1 MLGTRVSPHQNLT
14 MQFNHDNLVIEPP
27 TTANLIK
34 NFDPHVIQ
42 SDAANTRIVVHHDFP
57 KLVVQFLE
65 YKRTHGS
72 EHEKSLYSRINT
84 WEEEVSRLITKRPL
98 AFLNGNDLT
107 ILRDGT
113 TIEDGTTEWDRNGTD
128 TQEKNKFLTLDK
140 YLSYDEI
147 MLSSLI
153 GVSGSSYFINDGN
166 RYNRGKP
173 GDAGTFQERGIIVG
187 LVGARFERRDRMDS
201 IFVLASKSMHQDPK
215 VTTLFESFFGVQK
228 SGLAPFDKYVY
239 MARIR
244 ITAEM
249 FLLEANERA
258 KEKNQKAHAYVV
270 GLGLGVWQY
279 DPDQPSFYIESFAA
293 VLDALSL
300 PHIST
305 LEFAWIDMP
314 PKSAKYITT
323 IAQKQGIKVI
333 FSRRSPAEK
342 LNTDELLVLSY
353 AWDGNAFPGN
363 EYWMGSLCG
372 SGDPAAACM
381 STIPELHNP
390 LVNPF
395 TERIRVLKPEESR

>member
-1 MLGTRVSPHQNLT
+1 MD
-14 MQFNHDNLVIEPP
+14 FNHDNLVIKPP
-27 TTANLIK
+27 TTENLIR
-34 NFDPHVIQ
+34 NFDPQVINA
-42 SDAANTRIVVHHDFP
+42 DAKGTRIIVHHEFP
-57 KLVVQFLE
+57 KLVDQFLAL
-65 YKRTHGS
+65 KRAHGS
-72 EHEKSLYSRINT
+72 KYEKSLYSRIST
-84 WEEEVSRLITKRPL
+84 WEDEVSRLITKRPL
-98 AFLNGNDLT
+98 TFMNGNDFT

-113 TIEDGTTEWDRNGTD
+113 TISDGTNEWDRNGTTAQD
-128 TQEKNKFLTLDK
+128 KNEYLSLEE

-166 RYNRGKP
+166 RYNCAVP
-173 GDAGTFQERGIIVG
+173 GNPGTFQERGIIVG
-187 LVGARFERRDRMDS
+187 LVGARFEREDKMDS
-201 IFVLASKSMHQDPK
+201 LFVFGSESQFQDPR
-215 VTTLFESFFGVQK
+215 VTTLFEGFFGVAR
-228 SGLAPFDKYVY
+228 SGMGTFNKDVY

-258 KEKNQKAHAYVV
+258 KERDQKAHAYVV
-270 GLGLGVWQY
+270 GLGLGVWQI
-279 DPDQPSFYIESFAA
+279 DENQPSYYIDTFAA
-293 VLDALSL
+293 ALDSLSL

-314 PKSAKYITT
+314 PQCAKHVTA
-323 IAQKQGIKVI
+323 IARKQGINVI
-333 FSRRSPAEK
+333 VSRRNPAEK

-363 EYWMGSLCG
+363 EYWEGSLCG

-390 LVNPF
+390 LVNGF
-395 TERIRVLKPEESR
+395 TDRIKVLEPEKSG

>member
-1 MLGTRVSPHQNLT
+1 MELIYENLA
-14 MQFNHDNLVIEPP
+14 LKPP
-27 TTANLIK
+27 TRANLIK
-34 NFDPHVIQ
+34 NFDSHVIE
-42 SDAANTRIVVHHDFP
+42 SDAVSTRIVVHHDFP
-57 KLVVQFLE
+57 KLVDRFLD
-65 YKRTHGS
+65 YKRAHGS
-72 EHEKSLYSRINT
+72 DHEKSLYARMTT

-128 TQEKNKFLTLDK
+128 AQQKNKFLTLDE

-166 RYNRGKP
+166 RYNRGQP
-173 GDAGTFQERGIIVG
+173 GVAGKFQERGIIVG

-201 IFVLASKSMHQDPK
+201 IFVLASESKHQDPN
-215 VTTLFESFFGVQK
+215 VTTLFEAFFGVQK
-228 SGLAPFDKYVY
+228 SGLMPFDKDVY

-258 KEKNQKAHAYVV
+258 KEKEQKAHAYVV

-279 DPDQPSFYIESFAA
+279 DSDQPSFYIETFAA
-293 VLDALSL
+293 ALDALSL
-300 PHIST
+300 PNIST
-305 LEFAWIDMP
+305 LEFAWIDVP
-314 PKSAKYITT
+314 QKRAKHITA
-323 IAQKQGIKVI
+323 IAQKQGIEVV

-363 EYWMGSLCG
+363 EYWLGSLCG

-395 TERIRVLKPEESR
+395 TERVKVLKPEESR

>member
-1 MLGTRVSPHQNLT
+1 MD
-14 MQFNHDNLVIEPP
+14 FNHDNLAIEPP

-34 NFDPHVIQ
+34 NFDPEVIKA
-42 SDAANTRIVVHHDFP
+42 DAESTRIIVHHGFP
-57 KLVVQFLE
+57 KLVDQFLE
-65 YKRTHGS
+65 YKRVHGS
-72 EHEKSLYSRINT
+72 KYEKSLYSRMKT
-84 WEEEVSRLITKRPL
+84 WEEEVSRLIAKRPL

-113 TIEDGTTEWDRNGTD
+113 TIQDGRGEWDRNGTAA
-128 TQEKNKFLTLDK
+128 QEKNKFLTLEE

-166 RYNRGKP
+166 RYNNGVP
-173 GDAGTFQERGIIVG
+173 GEAGTFQERGIIVG
-187 LVGARFERRDRMDS
+187 LVGARFERPDRMDS
-201 IFVLASKSMHQDPK
+201 IFVLPSDSKHQDPR
-215 VTTLFESFFGVQK
+215 VTALFESYFGVQR
-228 SGLAPFDKYVY
+228 SGQVTFDKAMY

-244 ITAEM
+244 ITAET
-249 FLLEANERA
+249 FLMEANERA
-258 KEKNQKAHAYVV
+258 KEKAQNAHAYVV

-279 DPDQPSFYIESFAA
+279 HPDQPSFYIDTFAA
-293 VLDALSL
+293 VLDAISF
-300 PHIST
+300 PNIST
-305 LEFAWIDMP
+305 LEFAWIDV
-314 PKSAKYITT
+314 PKQCPKHITA
-323 IAQKQGIKVI
+323 IARQQGINVI
-333 FSRRSPAEK
+333 FSRRSPAER

-363 EYWMGSLCG
+363 EYWLGSLCG

-395 TERIRVLKPEESR
+395 TSKVRVLEPDEMR